1 MYISFTSLGHAVI
14 CNMIEHERRKD
25 MSSEASLFLISRV
38 EVLYIMPMV
47 ARLGWWL
54 VSAVICLIPVIV

>member
-1 MYISFTSLGHAVI
+1 
-14 CNMIEHERRKD
+14 MIEHERRKD